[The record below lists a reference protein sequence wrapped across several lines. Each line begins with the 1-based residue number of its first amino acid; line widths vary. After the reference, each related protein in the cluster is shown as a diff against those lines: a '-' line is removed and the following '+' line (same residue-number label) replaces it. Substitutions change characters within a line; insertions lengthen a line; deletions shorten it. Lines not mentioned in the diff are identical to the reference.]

1 MADNSR
7 RYAGLVWLWIEGVEY
22 EVVSQPQWGVSTVTR
37 TTLSSMRRVGGYS
50 ETPKAGFIAA
60 TIRDDGTFNVADFQD
75 MTNVSV
81 TLQLANG
88 KRVSGTGLWTVE
100 AVEVD
105 STEATFA
112 VRFEGEDVR
121 ES

>member
-7 RYAGLVWLWIEGVEY
+7 RLAGVAWMWVD
-22 EVVSQPQWGVSTVTR
+22 GVSYALAADPTYRVSNITR
-37 TTLSSMRRVGGYS
+37 TTLSGMDRVHGYS
-50 ETPKAGFIAA
+50 ETIQPGFIAA
-60 TIRDDGTFNVADFQD
+60 TLRDEPITSIASFAE

-81 TLQLANG
+81 SLQLANG
-88 KRVSGTGLWTVE
+88 KRISGTGMWTVE
-100 AVEVD
+100 TQEVN

-121 ES
+121 EG

>member
-7 RYAGLVWLWIEGVEY
+7 RLAGLAWMWIDGVEY
-22 EVVSQPQWGVSTVTR
+22 SVVGQPQWGVSNVTR
-37 TTLSSMRRVGGYS
+37 TTLKSMRGVDGYS
-50 ETPKAGFIAA
+50 EEVKPGFIAA
-60 TIRDDGTFNVADFQD
+60 TLRDDGTFRVGDFQD
-75 MTNVSV
+75 MTHVSV

-88 KRVSGTGLWTVE
+88 KRISGTGLWT
-100 AVEVD
+100 ADAQEVD

-121 ES
+121 EG